1 MLVIGE
7 IDTIFFY
14 RKHAYI
20 LPTIKK
26 KIKIEREKERERENN
41 FLETSTK
48 FFLKKL
54 KNNR

>member
-14 RKHAYI
+14 GKHAYI

-26 KIKIEREKERERENN
+26 NKKLEREKERERE
-41 FLETSTK
+41 
-48 FFLKKL
+48 
-54 KNNR
+54 

>member
-26 KIKIEREKERERENN
+26 KKKRERERKRERENN

-48 FFLKKL
+48 FF
-54 KNNR
+54 